1 MASFKQIAVNR
12 LNAPRNS
19 DPVRL
24 KLPKLGWSAQASL
37 LRMAAANTEALPTLA
52 ALHITLHVY

>member
-19 DPVRL
+19 DPVRP
-24 KLPKLGWSAQASL
+24 KLRKLGWSAQAVTP
-37 LRMAAANTEALPTLA
+37 ANGCGE
-52 ALHITLHVY
+52 H